1 MLQVT
6 DAAEIN
12 QTRENNHGGGLPFK
26 YNDIISINMTEPRVS
41 YFSVLLLI
49 LVLSFYLP

>member
-1 MLQVT
+1 MK

-12 QTRENNHGGGLPFK
+12 QAGKNNQGGGLPFE
-26 YNDIISINMTEPRVS
+26 YNDIMSINMTEPRVS
-41 YFSVLLLI
+41 YFSVLI